1 MGTLYLVTTICS
13 VWLSGGTEECHSLE
27 PFGAICALVTEENL
41 ECSPSFGISPTIK
54 EAAGVDMWARWVYY
68 SAHVCDKLIMST
80 QVIACR
86 LTREEVALLDVIAVR
101 MGVSRAAVM
110 QAILQD
116 RIKEE
121 FDGADRGHL
130 RAGAS

>member
-1 MGTLYLVTTICS
+1 
-13 VWLSGGTEECHSLE
+13 
-27 PFGAICALVTEENL
+27 
-41 ECSPSFGISPTIK
+41 
-54 EAAGVDMWARWVYY
+54 
-68 SAHVCDKLIMST
+68 MST

-101 MGVSRAAVM
+101 VGVSRAAVM